1 MDFSKLSNYQLFE
14 IIQNTSLDKGI
25 RNEANAEFDRRKIS
39 VDEISQLISTHDSLY
54 KPDTQ
59 TGLDLKYKVI
69 LVVFPFFI
77 FLHNIIA
84 ALLLDKQKEYKFKQ
98 YWFYLT
104 IGYLLWTVIVILFA
118 RYYLFKTES
127 LKV

>member
-1 MDFSKLSNYQLFE
+1 MDFSRLSNYQLFE
-14 IIQNTSLDKGI
+14 IIQNSSLDKSL
-25 RNEANAEFDRRKIS
+25 RNEANKEFDSRKIS
-39 VDEISQLISTHDSLY
+39 VEEISQLISSHDSLY
-54 KPDTQ
+54 KPDKQ
-59 TGLDLKYKVI
+59 EGLDLKFKII
-69 LVVFPFFI
+69 LVGFPFFI

-98 YWFYLT
+98 YWLYLT
-104 IGYLLWTVIVILFA
+104 IGYLLWTVFVILFA

>member
-1 MDFSKLSNYQLFE
+1 MDFSRLSNYQLFE
-14 IIQNTSLDKGI
+14 IIQNSSLDKSI
-25 RNEANAEFDRRKIS
+25 RNEANKEFDRRKIS
-39 VDEISQLISTHDSLY
+39 VEEISQLISTHDSLY
-54 KPDTQ
+54 KPDKQ
-59 TGLDLKYKVI
+59 AGLDLKFKII
-69 LVVFPFFI
+69 LVAFPFFI

-98 YWFYLT
+98 YWLYLT
-104 IGYLLWTVIVILFA
+104 IGYLLWTVFVILFA